1 MACCATATTIRTL
14 VRQKELQRLF
24 SNLELLVRCA
34 DYFTGLLWHNLM
46 GNVAINVSID
56 VKDYLPP
63 ANLTLRVYA

>member
-1 MACCATATTIRTL
+1 
-14 VRQKELQRLF
+14 
-24 SNLELLVRCA
+24 VRCA